1 MSTLAI
7 IMGVLVLLVL
17 FGGVFYG
24 VMKMER
30 DK

>member
-1 MSTLAI
+1 MSALAI